1 MVQLSP
7 PTDWVQHWT
16 SNSISFGL
24 ITKLS
29 RFYYGTTIMEPAG
42 VQVHGASPSCGVSD
56 WWLGYNIWIFV
67 SHEVIITVLCQHI
80 PHIFAL
86 VLLSSAGKEKQLE
99 TQLPGGFH
107 QDAVQIR
114 STGMAFLAK
123 DYDPFVPLLLG

>member
-86 VLLSSAGKEKQLE
+86 VLTEFSWQGEAIGNPTSWWLSSGRCAN
-99 TQLPGGFH
+99 
-107 QDAVQIR
+107 QIHR
-114 STGMAFLAK
+114 HGIPS
-123 DYDPFVPLLLG
+123 